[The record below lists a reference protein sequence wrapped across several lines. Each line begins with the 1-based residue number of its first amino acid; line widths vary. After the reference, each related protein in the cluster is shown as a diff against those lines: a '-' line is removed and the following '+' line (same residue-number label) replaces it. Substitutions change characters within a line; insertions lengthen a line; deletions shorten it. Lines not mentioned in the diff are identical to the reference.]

1 MTGGPETSFASI
13 APYYDRLMHK
23 VQYGMWAGYYRLL
36 LAQIGHE
43 PQTLLDV
50 CCGTGSVA
58 ELLAKEGFQVTG
70 FDISEPMVEEARR
83 KSDAAE
89 YVVADAAELD
99 LGKKF
104 DAAYSFFDSLNYITE
119 PERLRAAV
127 KRVGEHLEPG
137 GSFIFDVN
145 TAYAFE
151 QRMFDQ
157 EDLSKGS
164 PLKYTWRG
172 SYDRKT
178 RIITID
184 MDFWAGDEAFKEQ
197 HLQRAYSDEE
207 LRDYLSD
214 ARMEVVRVYDSYTLD
229 PPRERSDRLHYLAV
243 LRSG

>member
-1 MTGGPETSFASI
+1 MTEASFGKI

-23 VQYGMWAGYYRLL
+23 VQYEMWVGYYRLL
-36 LAQIGHE
+36 LAQIGHG
-43 PQTLLDV
+43 PHTLLDV

-58 ELLAKEGFQVTG
+58 ELLAKEGYQVTG
-70 FDISEPMVEEARR
+70 FDISEPMVEQARR
-83 KSDAAE
+83 KSKEAD

-104 DAAYSFFDSLNYITE
+104 DAAYSFFDSLNYITD

-127 KRVGEHLEPG
+127 KRVGEHLQPG

-157 EDLSKGS
+157 EDRRQGS

-178 RIITID
+178 RLISIS
-184 MDFWAGDEAFKEQ
+184 MQFWAGDEQFTE
-197 HLQRAYSDEE
+197 HHVQRAYSDEE

-214 ARMEVVRVYDSYTLD
+214 ARMEVARVYDSYTLD
-229 PPRERSDRLHYLAV
+229 PPRERSDR
-243 LRSG
+243 